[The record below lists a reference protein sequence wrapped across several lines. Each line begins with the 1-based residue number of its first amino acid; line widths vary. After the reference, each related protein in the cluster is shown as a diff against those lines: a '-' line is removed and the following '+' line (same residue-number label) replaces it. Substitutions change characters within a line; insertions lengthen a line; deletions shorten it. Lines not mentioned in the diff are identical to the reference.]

1 MECAEVREEF
11 SALIDGELAPEQR
24 AGVEAHLAHC
34 SDCLRELDRIK
45 RIDVLYRALTPQV
58 APSGFEEGVRKA
70 ALVSA
75 RRHARP
81 RMRPWPRL
89 LPVLAV
95 AAVLLVVLG
104 AAVMY
109 LGQDRSLMRV
119 ASVQLTAEHA
129 APTIAAETADQLKAL
144 GYMPQ
149 ESAAASR
156 GVAPAAAAPS
166 AEPAPVEKPSKTGIE
181 AESRTPQ
188 VILDVTVKQDVT
200 GLKGGANAVSAKPKS
215 APAKSAKEQA
225 TGGLGGNVPATAAGG
240 YGGGGTARLKS
251 EAMAGR
257 RREVKAE
264 SAEPLPA
271 APVSRALEA
280 PSAAPPPAAPSVVAQ
295 APAAAP
301 PSPAV
306 TAESAAAERS
316 LKAVSKSPEI
326 ERDSRLAEVEAAGRY
341 ITRADSLREQG
352 ELNRAVENYR
362 YALGVA
368 PSNVDAMLKLGETLV
383 QQDKKEEALR
393 YLSEAV
399 RIEPRNT
406 AAQCSLARALESA
419 GRVDEAAEHFQ
430 KALDIDPAC
439 AQAKEGLERLKAGR
453 KKQ

>member
-1 MECAEVREEF
+1 MECGEVREEF

-70 ALVSA
+70 ALASA

-81 RMRPWPRL
+81 RMRPWRRL
-89 LPVLAV
+89 LPVLAA

-109 LGQDRSLMRV
+109 LGQNRSLMRV
-119 ASVQLTAEHA
+119 ASVQRTAEYA
-129 APTIAAETADQLKAL
+129 APTITAETADQLKPL

-166 AEPAPVEKPSKTGIE
+166 AEPAPVEKPSKIGIE

-188 VILDVTVKQDVT
+188 AILDVTVKQDVT
-200 GLKGGANAVSAKPKS
+200 GLKGGANTVSPKQKP
-215 APAKSAKEQA
+215 APGKSAKEQA
-225 TGGLGGNVPATAAGG
+225 PGGLGGNVPATAAGG
-240 YGGGGTARLKS
+240 YGGGTARLKS
-251 EAMAGR
+251 QPMAAR
-257 RREVKAE
+257 RSEIKAE
-264 SAEPLPA
+264 SAEPMPA
-271 APVSRALEA
+271 TPVPRALEA

-368 PSNVDAMLKLGETLV
+368 PSNVDALLKLGETLV

-393 YLSEAV
+393 YFEEAV
-399 RIEPRNT
+399 RIEPGNT